1 MTIPEFTPL
10 NFNKPTLSHLESAD
24 QLSSHLR
31 SIRNDIAQKAM
42 QCSPGLALA
51 REYSEHVDAII
62 RRMLEIAVHR
72 TGRHSDMDN
81 IPLSVVATGGYGRME
96 LCPHSDI
103 DITFIPHKDGDRNI
117 DLIVKEMFNL
127 LVRIFIDANGM
138 EVGYAYRLIEDCPN
152 LDHQTVSGLMDARL
166 IAGNPRL
173 FIVFE
178 NDFWLHFNTA
188 EFIFSKLEERRS
200 MLARMRHTP
209 RLIEPNVKEGAGGL
223 RDLHT
228 AVWLIQALR
237 NLPAANVRG
246 ARAWDVLSKD
256 AEVTPDE
263 IRKLKDAKEFIFR
276 VRNALH
282 AITGTERDDLVVT
295 RQEEVSKA
303 LGFETHPDV
312 GDGHPPVEIFMRD
325 YYLHA
330 SELHRICEDIFR
342 RVENSRIFLGI
353 GIDCV
358 NRQIV
363 PANPLLGMDDPVWMI
378 WACEVAQRYELEFG
392 DTLERAILNLL
403 ETHPVSTEHR
413 QAADIFTRILA
424 SPRGVWHMLEKMATL
439 GILGWMFP
447 EVAGIMNLIS
457 YDPSH
462 DYTVG
467 QHTLYVIKNLDNLRL
482 YDVPEELKEYKQVM
496 AEIPNREQLYLA
508 ALLHDAG
515 KRYPE
520 FPHSEVGETLAR
532 QVCKRLFWD
541 DTATEN
547 VCFLVRHHLLMAEV
561 SRLRDLN
568 LEETIHYFTSIV
580 DDMDRLHMLY
590 ILTFADTNAVAPGIW
605 NQVKGKFL
613 HDLLRRSERVLAGE
627 ESDEYSDVALNRAR
641 RRLMKELSLENLPP
655 DEVAEHVDNMP
666 ATYILNVDLN
676 DIALHILYVRK
687 AREGE
692 PVIDFH
698 DERNSTFTEV
708 TICTQD
714 DPVPGLLAKITGV
727 FHASDLN
734 VHSAQIFTR
743 VSAEERIAIDSFYV
757 DYRGKQL
764 TSGKRKELAT
774 NLRSVLL
781 GTTQLADLLSKRHK
795 NLEVGGSVERLVIRN
810 DLASRFTVIEITAP
824 DDRSFFHRICGG
836 ISSLGWDIHSAR
848 VSLFRG
854 RIVAS
859 LYVTGAETLSDDEA
873 YALASK
879 IMPVQAK

>member
-1 MTIPEFTPL
+1 
-10 NFNKPTLSHLESAD
+10 
-24 QLSSHLR
+24 
-31 SIRNDIAQKAM
+31 
-42 QCSPGLALA
+42 
-51 REYSEHVDAII
+51 
-62 RRMLEIAVHR
+62 
-72 TGRHSDMDN
+72 
-81 IPLSVVATGGYGRME
+81 
-96 LCPHSDI
+96 
-103 DITFIPHKDGDRNI
+103 
-117 DLIVKEMFNL
+117 
-127 LVRIFIDANGM
+127 
-138 EVGYAYRLIEDCPN
+138 
-152 LDHQTVSGLMDARL
+152 
-166 IAGNPRL
+166 
-173 FIVFE
+173 
-178 NDFWLHFNTA
+178 
-188 EFIFSKLEERRS
+188 
-200 MLARMRHTP
+200 
-209 RLIEPNVKEGAGGL
+209 
-223 RDLHT
+223 
-228 AVWLIQALR
+228 
-237 NLPAANVRG
+237 
-246 ARAWDVLSKD
+246 
-256 AEVTPDE
+256 
-263 IRKLKDAKEFIFR
+263 
-276 VRNALH
+276 
-282 AITGTERDDLVVT
+282 
-295 RQEEVSKA
+295 
-303 LGFETHPDV
+303 
-312 GDGHPPVEIFMRD
+312 
-325 YYLHA
+325 
-330 SELHRICEDIFR
+330 
-342 RVENSRIFLGI
+342 
-353 GIDCV
+353 
-358 NRQIV
+358 
-363 PANPLLGMDDPVWMI
+363 
-378 WACEVAQRYELEFG
+378 
-392 DTLERAILNLL
+392 
-403 ETHPVSTEHR
+403 
-413 QAADIFTRILA
+413 
-424 SPRGVWHMLEKMATL
+424 MLEKMATL

-515 KRYPE
+515 KRYPDI
-520 FPHSEVGETLAR
+520 PHSEVGETLAR
-532 QVCKRLFWD
+532 KVCKRLYWD

-547 VCFLVRHHLLMAEV
+547 ACFLVRHHLLMAEV

-568 LEETIHYFTSIV
+568 LEETIRYFTSIV

-627 ESDEYSDVALNRAR
+627 EADEYSDVALNRAR

-666 ATYILNVDLN
+666 ATYILNVDLS

-781 GTTQLADLLSKRHK
+781 GTTQLADVLSKRHK
-795 NLEVGGSVERLVIRN
+795 HLEVGGLVEKMVIRN

-824 DDRSFFHRICGG
+824 DDRSFFYRICGG

-879 IMPVQAK
+879 IIPFQAK